1 MQFHPYLNFNGDC
14 EAAFRLYER
23 VLGGQIVAMMT
34 HGESP
39 IAGEVPQ
46 AWHNRILHACLKVGD
61 AILMAS
67 DSPPEHY
74 EKPAGLYVTI
84 SVDNPAEADRIFYAL
99 ADQGKVTMPI
109 EQTFWAKRFGML
121 VDRYG
126 TPWMINCG
134 EPASSSGQESAAG
147 GLAEAR

>member
-1 MQFHPYLNFNGDC
+1 MQFYPYLNFNGDC

-34 HGESP
+34 HGDSP

-46 AWHNRILHACLKVGD
+46 AWHSRIMHACLKVGD
-61 AILMAS
+61 AMLMAS

-74 EKPAGLYVTI
+74 EKPAGSYVTI
-84 SVDNPAEADRIFYAL
+84 SVEDPAEADRIFYAL
-99 ADQGKVTMPI
+99 ADQGTVTMPI
-109 EQTFWAKRFGML
+109 DQTFWAKRFGML

-134 EPASSSGQESAAG
+134 EPANSSGQESAAG